1 LDTHGAVD
9 TGAEAAIGIALAYP
23 DATRRPSR
31 PRARTPGSRG
41 GRPGEVDP
49 VGVLAAMRGLAGDR
63 GAVVVMDERVA
74 ETFTAPATTWS
85 G

>member
-1 LDTHGAVD
+1 
-9 TGAEAAIGIALAYP
+9 
-23 DATRRPSR
+23 
-31 PRARTPGSRG
+31 
-41 GRPGEVDP
+41 
-49 VGVLAAMRGLAGDR
+49 MRGLAGDR